1 MDALFLRVLTTACVI
16 SLLLVVL
23 LFPARAWFTT
33 RYAPQVRWTLWR
45 GLGIVLILGVFFS
58 GFAAIPQT
66 RWALPSYSVTI
77 PAPTLPTQ
85 KPQHNSNEFT
95 STSPDAVPSL
105 APTQIEGTNPLP
117 DSPSDPQLDTPDTV
131 QPVPTRSSLTVS
143 TTWILGIVWL
153 TGAVVVLLWQAIR
166 YLWARKKLLRA
177 SHPTTVF
184 DCLVSEAVHRP
195 VSVRVLHGLDTPMT
209 LGILRSVV
217 LLPQEQVPLLSLR
230 HELTHIQRRDL
241 LGKALLLVVC
251 ALYWFDPLVW
261 YMSHVAGQDME
272 AACDGQLARD
282 MTPEEKRAYG
292 ELLLSAAAK
301 ESSPALSTHF
311 GGSKEQLKSRLTQL
325 FRPGKTSRVL
335 VCVLLCST
343 VVLSSLMVGQ
353 SAAVSSP
360 DSETQVLFA
369 AYADIPGTDDG
380 TIALHLVD
388 FVPGADWMGSTYD
401 TVTYHLAEDIQLT
414 DEEDQV
420 DTLSEFLNR
429 HELQFTEGDSTY
441 YNLLRVEVE
450 SDTITAMSWYLG
462 VAFVGG
468 TLWQDPECS
477 QTFPYV
483 LQLPESWRD
492 NFDAVST
499 LSQGDAPSTLNY
511 QVKFYDKDTQELLL
525 TLNYQSEDD
534 FETAHGSDTALQ
546 EAQGIYILYHHDSWV
561 FWVQAS
567 DTPNQLAA
575 DFLAQEHDPE
585 NRGHFYW
592 LGSASY
598 TSTRYGFTLSLPESW
613 RTLFYSQ
620 EGLSSTDFYTADMG
634 KLASLV
640 VRTQPASQEEL
651 DTGLVEL
658 SHGENGWYVYLS
670 VAEPPSLNGFRD
682 SVQGMQYFRLCQ
694 DLRESVEQERK
705 IITFFQGEDA
715 VSPLFPPDAEANPD
729 VRAAYAQV
737 LENLLQENTLPDGSV
752 LAYEYSNL
760 YGYFALADIN
770 HDGQEELILYA
781 DEIHGYILGY
791 DQDTA
796 QVQILLEGSPN
807 MEFYSDGVVKLPMID
822 IPRNYTVYQYQQ
834 QADPY
839 QQMAK
844 VTSWVQQLEP
854 TNENGDP
861 FPTWIDISG
870 TGTVYYVESPKSQG
884 TDPMDQSNYLVWVEE
899 TIPDSQRLTLD
910 FLSLSQ
916 ENIDA
921 LKE

>member
-95 STSPDAVPSL
+95 STSPDTVPSL
-105 APTQIEGTNPLP
+105 APTQTEGTNPLP

-131 QPVPTRSSLTVS
+131 QPVPTRHSLTIS

-153 TGAVVVLLWQAIR
+153 TGAVVILLWQAIR

-184 DCLVSEAVHRP
+184 DSLMFETVHRP
-195 VSVRVLHGLDTPMT
+195 VSVQVLPGLNTPMA
-209 LGILRSVV
+209 LGILHPVV

-241 LGKALLLVVC
+241 AGKALLLVVC

-292 ELLLSAAAK
+292 ELLLSSAAK
-301 ESSPALSTHF
+301 EPSPALSTHF

-335 VCVLLCST
+335 VCVLLCFA

-353 SAAVSSP
+353 SAAVSSS
-360 DSETQVLFA
+360 DSETQVLYA
-369 AYADIPGTDDG
+369 THADISNAEDG
-380 TIALHLVD
+380 MVTLHLVD
-388 FVPGADWMGSTYD
+388 FVPGADWMGSNYD
-401 TVTYHLAEDIQLT
+401 TATYHLAEDVQLT
-414 DEEDQV
+414 DEEGQLDSV
-420 DTLSEFLNR
+420 SEFLNR
-429 HELQFTEGDSTY
+429 HALQFTEGDSSY

-462 VAFVGG
+462 VTFVGG
-468 TLWQDPECS
+468 TLWQDQEYS
-477 QTFPYV
+477 HTVPYV
-483 LQLPESWRD
+483 LRLPESWRNAYD
-492 NFDAVST
+492 TVTSLSLSGDRT
-499 LSQGDAPSTLNY
+499 LTGYRAE
-511 QVKFYDKDTQELLL
+511 FYGKGTQDLLL
-525 TLNYQSEDD
+525 TLNFQREDE
-534 FETAHGSDTALQ
+534 FVAEYGSDSSQLA
-546 EAQGIYILYHHDSWV
+546 AQDIYTLGGYDGWV
-561 FWVQAS
+561 FWTQVSQNES
-567 DTPNQLAA
+567 QLTT
-575 DFLAQEHDPE
+575 DFRSQIDVACC
-585 NRGHFYW
+585 RW
-592 LGSASY
+592 LGASSY

-620 EGLSSTDFYTADMG
+620 EGLSGTDFYTADMG

-670 VAEPPSLNGFRD
+670 VAEPPDLNGFID

-694 DLRESVEQERK
+694 DLRQLVETDTS
-705 IITFFQGEDA
+705 ILTFF
-715 VSPLFPPDAEANPD
+715 
-729 VRAAYAQV
+729 
-737 LENLLQENTLPDGSV
+737 
-752 LAYEYSNL
+752 
-760 YGYFALADIN
+760 
-770 HDGQEELILYA
+770 
-781 DEIHGYILGY
+781 
-791 DQDTA
+791 
-796 QVQILLEGSPN
+796 
-807 MEFYSDGVVKLPMID
+807 
-822 IPRNYTVYQYQQ
+822 
-834 QADPY
+834 
-839 QQMAK
+839 
-844 VTSWVQQLEP
+844 
-854 TNENGDP
+854 
-861 FPTWIDISG
+861 
-870 TGTVYYVESPKSQG
+870 
-884 TDPMDQSNYLVWVEE
+884 
-899 TIPDSQRLTLD
+899 
-910 FLSLSQ
+910 
-916 ENIDA
+916 
-921 LKE
+921 

>member
-95 STSPDAVPSL
+95 STSPDTVPSL
-105 APTQIEGTNPLP
+105 APTQTEGTNPLP
-117 DSPSDPQLDTPDTV
+117 HSPSDPQLDTPDTV

-184 DCLVSEAVHRP
+184 DCLVSKAVHRP

-353 SAAVSSP
+353 SATVSSP
-360 DSETQVLFA
+360 DSETQVLYA
-369 AYADIPGTDDG
+369 THADISNTEDG
-380 TIALHLVD
+380 MVTLHLVD
-388 FVPGADWMGSTYD
+388 FVPGADWMGSNYD
-401 TVTYHLAEDIQLT
+401 TVTYHLAENVQLT
-414 DEEDQV
+414 DEEDRM
-420 DTLSEFLNR
+420 DNLSEFLNR
-429 HELQFTEGDSTY
+429 HELQFTGGDSTY

-492 NFDAVST
+492 HFDAVST

-534 FETAHGSDTALQ
+534 FETAHGSDTDLQ
-546 EAQGIYILYHHDSWV
+546 EAQGIYILHHRDSCV
-561 FWVQAS
+561 FWCQVP
-567 DTPNQLAA
+567 DTSNQLAA

-585 NRGHFYW
+585 HQAHFYW

-613 RTLFYSQ
+613 RTLAYAQ
-620 EGLSSTDFYTADMG
+620 ETLISTDFLTTDMG
-634 KLASLV
+634 LLASLV
-640 VRTQPASQEEL
+640 VRSQPASQEEL
-651 DTGLVEL
+651 DAGLVEL

-796 QVQILLEGSPN
+796 QVQIVLEGSPN
-807 MEFYSDGVVKLPMID
+807 MEFYGDGVVKLPMID

>member
-95 STSPDAVPSL
+95 STSPDTVPSL
-105 APTQIEGTNPLP
+105 APTQTEGTNPLP

-131 QPVPTRSSLTVS
+131 QPFPTHHSLTVS

-153 TGAVVVLLWQAIR
+153 TGTVVVLLWQAIR
-166 YLWARKKLLRA
+166 YIWARKQLVRA

-184 DCLVSEAVHRP
+184 ESLVSEAVHRP

-209 LGILRSVV
+209 LGILRPVV

-241 LGKALLLVVC
+241 VGKALLLVVC

-261 YMSHVAGQDME
+261 YMSHVADQDME

-282 MTPEEKRAYG
+282 MSQEEKRVYG
-292 ELLLSAAAK
+292 ELLLSAAAR

-311 GGSKEQLKSRLTQL
+311 GGNKEQLKSRLTQL

-335 VCVLLCST
+335 VIALLCLT

-353 SAAVSSP
+353 SAAISP
-360 DSETQVLFA
+360 SDPEPQVLYA
-369 AYADIPGTDDG
+369 AYADTADTEGGMVT
-380 TIALHLVD
+380 LHLVD
-388 FVPGADWMGSTYD
+388 FVPGVDWMGSTYD
-401 TVTYHLAEDIQLT
+401 TVTYHLAEDVQLT
-414 DEEDQV
+414 DEEGQLDSV
-420 DTLSEFLNR
+420 SEFLNR
-429 HELQFTEGDSTY
+429 HALQFTEGDSSY

-450 SDTITAMSWYLG
+450 DDTITAMSWYLG
-462 VAFVGG
+462 VTFVGG
-468 TLWQDPECS
+468 MLWQDPEYI

-492 NFDAVST
+492 HFDAVST
-499 LSQGDAPSTLNY
+499 LSHGDASSTLNY

-525 TLNYQSEDD
+525 TLSHQKEDE
-534 FETAHGSDTALQ
+534 FVAEHGSDSTQLA
-546 EAQGIYILYHHDSWV
+546 AQDIYMLGGHDVWV
-561 FWVQAS
+561 FWAQVSQNESQLIDDFRSQIDVAS
-567 DTPNQLAA
+567 C
-575 DFLAQEHDPE
+575 
-585 NRGHFYW
+585 RW
-592 LGSASY
+592 LGASSY
-598 TSTRYGFTLSLPESW
+598 TCTRYGFTLSLPESW

-620 EGLSSTDFYTADMG
+620 EGLSGTDFYTADMG

-651 DTGLVEL
+651 NTGLVEL

-737 LENLLQENTLPDGSV
+737 LENLLQENTMPDGSV

-870 TGTVYYVESPKSQG
+870 TGTVYYVESPNFQG